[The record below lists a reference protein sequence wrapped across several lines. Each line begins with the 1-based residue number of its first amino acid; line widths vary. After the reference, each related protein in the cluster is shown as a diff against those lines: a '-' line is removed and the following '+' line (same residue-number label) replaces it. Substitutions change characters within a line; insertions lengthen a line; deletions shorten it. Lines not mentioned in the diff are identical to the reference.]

1 MAPLGERD
9 AVAAVHVS
17 ADVLSCASPRL
28 MFVDDTAVEVRAADL
43 LSALLACFLA
53 FVRHL

>member
-28 MFVDDTAVEVRAADL
+28 MFVDDTAVEVRTGDL